1 VSRVLPQAPHHF
13 SDATELLS
21 AYASGAASPILV
33 VEAHLT
39 RITALDSWLRTFI
52 ALRADDAMAEARAS
66 AKRWSEGAPLGPL
79 DGVPVSVKDL
89 MEVAGLPMTGGSA
102 RPWPAATSDA
112 EAVRRLRAAG
122 AIVVGTNTLH
132 EYAFGGTSVN
142 LHVGT
147 PRNPRDPVRLAGGSS
162 GGSAAAVAAGLALG
176 ALGTETGNSI
186 RRPAAFCG
194 VVGFKPTFGRVSR
207 HGVLPLAPSL
217 DHVGVLTRSVRDAA
231 RFADVIEG
239 HDPRDAGSRRPL
251 RSASGMRDG
260 VEGLVVGVPRR
271 MLLGIDPKIATAFDG
286 ALATLETH
294 GASITDVEL
303 PIASRWTA
311 ISSSIIMHAEA
322 AVMHAS
328 RFRAD
333 PESYGDDVAARII
346 SGQAFLGAD
355 LARATW
361 LRAQISAELAEM
373 LGQHGGVHVLVAPA
387 VPDTAPLLAPGAFVP
402 GDAPWSTDVGPFHL
416 QRLPSLLGL
425 PAGTVPV
432 AWSPVSM
439 PLPIMAM
446 AGQWQDPD
454 VLAVLQDVCAPVP
467 VATPQAAW

>member
-1 VSRVLPQAPHHF
+1 
-13 SDATELLS
+13 
-21 AYASGAASPILV
+21 
-33 VEAHLT
+33 
-39 RITALDSWLRTFI
+39 
-52 ALRADDAMAEARAS
+52 
-66 AKRWSEGAPLGPL
+66 
-79 DGVPVSVKDL
+79 
-89 MEVAGLPMTGGSA
+89 
-102 RPWPAATSDA
+102 
-112 EAVRRLRAAG
+112 
-122 AIVVGTNTLH
+122 
-132 EYAFGGTSVN
+132 
-142 LHVGT
+142 
-147 PRNPRDPVRLAGGSS
+147 
-162 GGSAAAVAAGLALG
+162 
-176 ALGTETGNSI
+176 
-186 RRPAAFCG
+186 
-194 VVGFKPTFGRVSR
+194 
-207 HGVLPLAPSL
+207 
-217 DHVGVLTRSVRDAA
+217 
-231 RFADVIEG
+231 
-239 HDPRDAGSRRPL
+239 
-251 RSASGMRDG
+251 MRDG